1 MVYFCYTKDNQF
13 FVLREHLASKS
24 SRFVYEMIIKE
35 AFH

>member
-1 MVYFCYTKDNQF
+1 MVYFCYSRDNQF
-13 FVLREHLASKS
+13 FVLREHQNQ